1 MTDTFEEEVVDG
13 LDNDLGVG
21 IEDDSDGTGVAQAL
35 LGLVGTALKEATV
48 DVVGDEVVDCGLAGF
63 CGRLALYHCSA
74 SGSVLNFLNLAPGNP
89 WTYDWASSLEM
100 DTIQRLSKKKTPLH
114 RNRRHGS
121 KAIPTQD
128 PNATRNIEKD
138 LPGREHANLTPLADS
153 VVTSSYPGHRGGIG
167 F

>member
-48 DVVGDEVVDCGLAGF
+48 DVAGDEVVDCGLAGF

-100 DTIQRLSKKKTPLH
+100 DTIQRLSKKKPHSTGIAGTDPKRSLLKIQT
-114 RNRRHGS
+114 RHGTS
-121 KAIPTQD
+121 RKTYQVVNTPTL
-128 PNATRNIEKD
+128 
-138 LPGREHANLTPLADS
+138 LPLQTA
-153 VVTSSYPGHRGGIG
+153 
-167 F
+167 